1 MNIKVINPKNKTIVK
16 RAVEWL
22 KKHNEFDN
30 QRNIADG
37 NGDEKLVSKLD
48 KKCES
53 SYDKFLDLIE
63 QLPKN
68 QQKIIYNSPL
78 Y

>member
-1 MNIKVINPKNKTIVK
+1 MDIKIINPKNKTIVK

-22 KKHNEFDN
+22 KKYNEFDN

-37 NGDEKLVSKLD
+37 NGDEKMWSKLNN
-48 KKCES
+48 KCEM
-53 SYDKFLDLIE
+53 SYDRFVCLME
-63 QLPKN
+63 ELPKN
-68 QQKIIYNSPL
+68 QQKIIYNSNL

>member
-1 MNIKVINPKNKTIVK
+1 MDIKTINPKNKTIVK

-22 KKHNEFDN
+22 KKYNEFDK

-37 NGDEKLVSKLD
+37 NGDEKLWSKLNN
-48 KKCES
+48 KCEM
-53 SYDKFLDLIE
+53 SYDKFMCLME
-63 QLPKN
+63 ELPKN
-68 QQKIIYNSPL
+68 QQKIIYNSSL

>member
-1 MNIKVINPKNKTIVK
+1 MDIKIINPKNKTIVK

-22 KKHNEFDN
+22 KKYNEFDK

-37 NGDEKLVSKLD
+37 NGDEKLWSKLNN
-48 KKCES
+48 KCEM
-53 SYDKFLDLIE
+53 SYDKFMCLME
-63 QLPKN
+63 ELPKN
-68 QQKIIYNSPL
+68 QQKIIYNSSL